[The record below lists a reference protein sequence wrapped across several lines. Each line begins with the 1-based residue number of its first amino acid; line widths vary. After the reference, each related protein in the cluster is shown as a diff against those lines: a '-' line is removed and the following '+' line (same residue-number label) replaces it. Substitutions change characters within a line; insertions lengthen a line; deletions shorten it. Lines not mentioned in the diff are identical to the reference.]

1 MKQKRER
8 KGKEI
13 DAVFGGNIE
22 EKAEVASAKV
32 EERQQAK
39 ARGESLEQMFR
50 MSTRPVPKLRDSRL
64 EFREE

>member
-39 ARGESLEQMFR
+39 G
-50 MSTRPVPKLRDSRL
+50 TRRVAGTDVPYVDPPSAKAPR
-64 EFREE
+64 